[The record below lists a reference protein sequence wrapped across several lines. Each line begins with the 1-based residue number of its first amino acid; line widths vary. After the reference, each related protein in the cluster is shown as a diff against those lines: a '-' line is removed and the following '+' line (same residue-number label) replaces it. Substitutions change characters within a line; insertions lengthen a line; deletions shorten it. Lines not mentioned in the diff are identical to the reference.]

1 MNPVRGATV
10 LEQLNWRYATKKFDS
25 ERKISS
31 DDWQVLEQSL
41 VLSPSSFGMQPWKF
55 FVVTNPELKARLSA
69 ASWGQTQPQDCS
81 HMVVMALRDRTNEQ
95 DADRLIQRTADVR
108 NIPVDSLDGFR
119 KMLVGF
125 LAKPP
130 IDINEWAARQVYI
143 AIGQLM
149 ACAAMMGID
158 TCPMEGID
166 PRKYDEILEI
176 SAHGYRTCVGC
187 AAGYRAP
194 DDKYSKLAKVRFPT
208 TDVVEFR

>member
-1 MNPVRGATV
+1 MKPVCGNTV
-10 LEQLNWRYATKKFDS
+10 LEQLGWRYATKKFDPQ
-25 ERKISS
+25 RKISS

-41 VLSPSSFGMQPWKF
+41 VLAPSSFGMQPWKF
-55 FVVTNPELKARLSA
+55 FVVTNPELKAQLPA
-69 ASWGQTQPQDCS
+69 ASWGQTQPHDCS

-108 NIPVDSLDGFR
+108 NIPVNSLDGFR

-130 IDINEWAARQVYI
+130 VDINEWAARQVYI
-143 AIGQLM
+143 AIGQFM

-176 SAHGYRTCVGC
+176 PAHGYRTCVGC
-187 AAGYRAP
+187 AAGYRAA
-194 DDKYSKLAKVRFPT
+194 DDKYAKLAKVRFPT
-208 TDVVEFR
+208 ADVVEYR